1 MRLAQ
6 RLAAFG
12 AAIARGSRR
21 LARIAARGLRGASR
35 AAVDLSR
42 TSAARR
48 GAGAVRRAARHALPV
63 GAVATLAAAL
73 ALGVLGLGFQRVP
86 AGAIGVR
93 QTTWGGAGIEAR
105 DYTRGL
111 YVSIRGLHTW
121 HMLERRTH
129 LLTFA
134 WSSEGGAD
142 DILHVRTKDGNV
154 ARVAAFVPYR
164 IRPGEGHRLVADGLK
179 ERYLEQARAT
189 VEKVLLAELANL
201 SSEDLVSSEV
211 RLARAADTLPLMNQ
225 RLAPLHLEAE
235 TIQLTMVLFPPAYE
249 KKLQEKQ
256 LTAQEG
262 KLAEAAAQV
271 EEELRPSLLAR
282 EIESLEKE
290 TAAEWDKRI
299 EELRAERR
307 AEIARVAL
315 EADAY
320 DKERR
325 SQAQTEYDAAV
336 AAGDLELARAEALR
350 AELELEAYASAGGRI
365 ALARRAA
372 ENLNIRT
379 VLLDSRDPRVP
390 LALDLDQ
397 IVRLLV
403 GQP

>member
-1 MRLAQ
+1 MRLGQ
-6 RLAAFG
+6 RLAAL
-12 AAIARGSRR
+12 AAAAAGGLRR
-21 LARIAARGLRGASR
+21 LARIAARGLRSASR
-35 AAVDLSR
+35 IAAACSRSAAV
-42 TSAARR
+42 RR
-48 GAGAVRRAARHALPV
+48 GAGAVRSVARHLLAV
-63 GAVATLAAAL
+63 GAVAALAAGL
-73 ALGVLGLGFQRVP
+73 LLGVLGLGFQRVP

-111 YVSIRGLHTW
+111 YVSIRGLHAW
-121 HMLERRTH
+121 HLLDRRTH

-179 ERYLEQARAT
+179 ERYREQARVT

-201 SSEDLVSSEV
+201 SSEDLVSTEV
-211 RLARAADTLPLMNQ
+211 RLARTTDTLPLLNQ
-225 RLAPLHLEAE
+225 RLAALHLEAE
-235 TIQLTMVLFPPAYE
+235 TIQLTLVLFPLAYE

-262 KLAEAAAQV
+262 KLAAAAAQV

-315 EADAY
+315 EADVY

-325 SQAQTEYDAAV
+325 SQAQAEHDAAV

-350 AELELEAYASAGGRI
+350 AELQLEAYAGEGGRI
-365 ALARRAA
+365 ALARKAA
-372 ENLNIRT
+372 ENLNIRS
-379 VLLDSRDPRVP
+379 VVLDSRDPRVP

-397 IVRLLV
+397 LVRLLV
-403 GQP
+403 GAR